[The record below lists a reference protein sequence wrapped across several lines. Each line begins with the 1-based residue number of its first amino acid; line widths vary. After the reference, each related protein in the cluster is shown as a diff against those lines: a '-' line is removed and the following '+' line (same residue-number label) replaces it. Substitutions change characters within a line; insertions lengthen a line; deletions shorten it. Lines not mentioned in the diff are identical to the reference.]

1 MSRPLTEDS
10 EGVLEQSEKPKL
22 EDTQP
27 RDETRRRSMEFD
39 QPGEEELEAAGG
51 GEEDNAIPDI
61 EELSDLRP
69 EQQIRNEE
77 EIRTPPRGVSQR
89 MEDQQPGGPQDRMN
103 GVGSVPGHVVGQRM
117 YPADRNRPYNEWSPV
132 EKLEGTVSRMQRD
145 MENLQTENRFL
156 RTRRTTGPVPLVR
169 QAALTTTKVPWF
181 SGSTSWE
188 QYQQVFDAIALSNG
202 WGDATAALQL
212 LSHLQGDALSVAL
225 LMPMPRRASRKE
237 LTDALSSHYGS
248 PGRLAT
254 YRRQFDETA
263 RKLGEDPAN
272 FGITLETLAV
282 KAFGDIGQTARLR
295 LIRDRF
301 IAGHDSCELR
311 RHLDCLPPDTPLRDI
326 VDRCRVWESHSD
338 MRARNVNHPKI
349 TYPAYVVKPVDKEP
363 ETVRAGTVNKP
374 ERSGEDTNAL
384 LSKLVDMLSPGV
396 NTTMKA
402 PKPSTLDKIVHLLR
416 DKVAAM
422 KPALPETQE
431 PNKLGSKLQTFQNS
445 DKMPT
450 QEFRQR
456 PVQRDWSEVK
466 CFSCGKSGHS
476 ATRCPT
482 LDITFPFL
490 LPGWRAEKTSIGYMM
505 ISPRRARDR
514 RQSEN
519 AN

>member
-1 MSRPLTEDS
+1 M
-10 EGVLEQSEKPKL
+10 
-22 EDTQP
+22 
-27 RDETRRRSMEFD
+27 
-39 QPGEEELEAAGG
+39 
-51 GEEDNAIPDI
+51 
-61 EELSDLRP
+61 
-69 EQQIRNEE
+69 
-77 EIRTPPRGVSQR
+77 
-89 MEDQQPGGPQDRMN
+89 
-103 GVGSVPGHVVGQRM
+103 
-117 YPADRNRPYNEWSPV
+117 
-132 EKLEGTVSRMQRD
+132 
-145 MENLQTENRFL
+145 
-156 RTRRTTGPVPLVR
+156 PLVR

-248 PGRLAT
+248 PGRLAI
-254 YRRQFDETA
+254 YRRQFDKTA
-263 RKLGEDPAN
+263 RKPGEDPAN

-301 IAGHDSCELR
+301 IAGQESCELR

-326 VDRCRVWESHSD
+326 VDRCSVWESHSD
-338 MRARNVNHPKI
+338 LSARNVNQPKM
-349 TYPAYVVKPVDKEP
+349 TYPAYVVKLADKEP
-363 ETVRAGTVNKP
+363 ETVRAITVNKP
-374 ERSGEDTNAL
+374 ERSVEDTNEL

-402 PKPSTLDKIVHLLR
+402 PEPSTLDKLVHLLR
-416 DKVAAM
+416 EKVAER
-422 KPALPETQE
+422 KPALPATKEPTKLETRLQSF
-431 PNKLGSKLQTFQNS
+431 LDSKR
-445 DKMPT
+445 MPK

-490 LPGWRAEKTSIGYMM
+490 LPGWKAEKTSVGYMM
-505 ISPRRARDR
+505 ISPRRAMDR
-514 RQSEN
+514 RQAEN